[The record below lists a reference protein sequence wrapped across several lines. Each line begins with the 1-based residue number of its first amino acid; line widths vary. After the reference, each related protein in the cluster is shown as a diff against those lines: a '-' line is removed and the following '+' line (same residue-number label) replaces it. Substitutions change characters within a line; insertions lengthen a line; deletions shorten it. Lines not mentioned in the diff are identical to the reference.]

1 MKIEINDNHTL
12 KENKTFT
19 KAREGTSRTNYLDEF
34 AILKI
39 GRKPQGCNA
48 MKNIEK
54 KKLNE
59 MLQAYF
65 F

>member
-1 MKIEINDNHTL
+1 MKIEINDNPTV
-12 KENKTFT
+12 KENKTFP
-19 KAREGTSRTNYLDEF
+19 KAREGTSRTNYLDKF
-34 AILKI
+34 DILKI

-54 KKLNE
+54 KKLKE
-59 MLQAYF
+59 MLQTYF

>member
-54 KKLNE
+54 KLKE
-59 MLQAYF
+59 MLQTYF

>member
-1 MKIEINDNHTL
+1 MKIEINDNPTV
-12 KENKTFT
+12 KENKTFP
-19 KAREGTSRTNYLDEF
+19 KAREGTSRRNYLDKF

-39 GRKPQGCNA
+39 GRKPEGCNA

>member
-1 MKIEINDNHTL
+1 MKIEINDNPTV
-12 KENKTFT
+12 KENKTFP
-19 KAREGTSRTNYLDEF
+19 KAKEGTSRTNCLDEF

>member
-1 MKIEINDNHTL
+1 MKVEITDNPTV
-12 KENKTFT
+12 KENKTFP

-34 AILKI
+34 AILKM

-54 KKLNE
+54 KILKK
-59 MLQAYF
+59 MLQTYF